1 MPLLKPPQGA
11 GTRDH
16 ASLPLISTKVGGYP
30 SENFRKLDMSFLR
43 AHRTMYTTGKLNG
56 MWKSRFQIFLIDILE
71 EKCIDNVKQEQ
82 KVTQKRGGG
91 EGRA

>member
-56 MWKSRFQIFLIDILE
+56 MWKSRFQILIDILE
-71 EKCIDNVKQEQ
+71 EKCIANVKQEQ